1 MYPSQGD
8 DVSAEKINLLMIH
21 ADRLRIAAQD
31 AVAQLGLPDYNLGP
45 GFLRPAPAVEWLL
58 ELARQGQQRNP
69 GLLTWL
75 AERMP
80 EPPPEAVQRTAT
92 RKKAAV

>member
-1 MYPSQGD
+1 MS
-8 DVSAEKINLLMIH
+8 VEKINLLMVH
-21 ADRLRIAAQD
+21 ADRLRVAAQD
-31 AVAQLGLPDYNLGP
+31 AVREIGLPEYSLAP

>member
-1 MYPSQGD
+1 MSTAKVD
-8 DVSAEKINLLMIH
+8 LLMIH

-92 RKKAAV
+92 RKKASVAN

>member
-1 MYPSQGD
+1 MSTAKVD
-8 DVSAEKINLLMIH
+8 LLMIH